1 MVLERLV
8 WILEVPEAESWCIII
23 NDIYS
28 YTIFE
33 RVFMGSTV
41 ALDNMVP
48 VTFLDH
54 GGASKTLNKV
64 GDGNPVIVLKN
75 NRPSAVII
83 TPDDYKHLMQV
94 EEDFALYR
102 EAMERL
108 QQDDGTRLTGE
119 EVFGK
124 GYEPVDDGY
133 EPEFE

>member
-1 MVLERLV
+1 
-8 WILEVPEAESWCIII
+8 
-23 NDIYS
+23 
-28 YTIFE
+28 
-33 RVFMGSTV
+33 MGSTV

-48 VTFLDH
+48 VTFLNH

-64 GDGNPVIVLKN
+64 GDDNPVIVLKN

-83 TPDDYKHLMQV
+83 TPDDYKRLTQA

-119 EVFGK
+119 EVFAK